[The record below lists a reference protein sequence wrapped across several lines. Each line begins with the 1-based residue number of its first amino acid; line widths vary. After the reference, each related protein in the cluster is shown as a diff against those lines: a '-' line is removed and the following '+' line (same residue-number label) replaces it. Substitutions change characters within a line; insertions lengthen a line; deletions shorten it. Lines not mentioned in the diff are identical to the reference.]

1 MAIVFFIN
9 FCDVY
14 LIKICHYYF
23 EVAVNDVNIN
33 NQLFIFYASDEVFV
47 GLTISNLIGRWSF
60 LLKLSLGVMGLEVKS
75 NNWRLW
81 RWNFDK

>member
-23 EVAVNDVNIN
+23 EVAVNDVNID

-47 GLTISNLIGRWSF
+47 GLAIGNLIGR
-60 LLKLSLGVMGLEVKS
+60 
-75 NNWRLW
+75 
-81 RWNFDK
+81 

>member
-1 MAIVFFIN
+1 MVIVFFIY

-14 LIKICHYYF
+14 LIKICHYDF

-60 LLKLSLGVMGLEVKS
+60 LL
-75 NNWRLW
+75 
-81 RWNFDK
+81 